1 MDEIRMAI
9 EIRADEGR
17 LGPGRLFG
25 VVMKYNTRAADRPE
39 LFEDGALKWPDD
51 SGIVLNRQHSRQIPI
66 MRVKPIVVG
75 DEVRIDQRLPDTEAG
90 RSSGHRNQAL
100 PNGLFKGLSIEFVSL
115 KESFFGRHKA
125 NILCHAAE
133 RLRSLTCLPYSA
145 AAVEVRAKPRQKRR
159 RVWL

>member
-90 RSSGHRNQAL
+90 RSAATEIRD
-100 PNGLFKGLSIEFVSL
+100 GLFKGLSIEFVSL
-115 KESFFGRHKA
+115 KETFSGGIRRISSA
-125 NILCHAAE
+125 M
-133 RLRSLTCLPYSA
+133 LRAVALVDLPSYSA